1 MKKQLI
7 IVACA
12 ALALNSCNSD
22 KGKPVVEGVLTG
34 AENQK
39 VYLDEVGFASASA
52 VVDSA
57 EVKSDG
63 SFRLVGELS
72 GEPSFYNVR
81 LADGRSFTVLVDSAQ
96 VLKLKADATAKLLPG
111 NVTFESSAANDN
123 LQKVMVGASDL
134 LSKINGGTATSDDVK
149 NYKDELYK
157 IIFSDP
163 RSMVGYYIVFQQIGG
178 HVLYDPMNKDDVK
191 VFSAVATSLQLAY
204 PQSEQV
210 KYLCDYTIS
219 ALAAQRQN
227 ARRDSILQ
235 TATKLNSPDLAVPD
249 KDGNEVRLTS
259 LRGKTVLLFFWA
271 AADENSRKAFAQL
284 KSTYNKFHNRGLEI
298 YAVSF
303 DTAKLVWEASIDGTN
318 WINVCDFNGTQS
330 FAAVAYNVSRIPS
343 NYILDP
349 DGQLIGKDLFGTRLD
364 NKLSEILR

>member
-7 IVACA
+7 IAACA
-12 ALALNSCNSD
+12 ALALNACNSD

-57 EVKSDG
+57 EVESDG
-63 SFRLVGELS
+63 SFRLVGNIQ

-96 VLKLKADATAKLLPG
+96 TLHLQADATAKLLPG
-111 NVTFESSAANDN
+111 HVTFEASQDNDN

-134 LSKINGGTATSDDVK
+134 LAKINGGTATSADVK
-149 NYKDELYK
+149 SYKDDLYK
-157 IIFSDP
+157 IIFSNP
-163 RSMVGYYIVFQQIGG
+163 RSMVGYYIVFQQLGG
-178 HVLYDPMNKDDVK
+178 HVLYNPMDKEDVK

-204 PQSEQV
+204 PQSAQV
-210 KYLCDYTIS
+210 KYLVDYTLS
-219 ALAAQRQN
+219 ARAQQRQM
-227 ARRDSILQ
+227 ARRDSLLQ
-235 TATKLNSPDLAVPD
+235 TATQLNSPDLALPD

-284 KSTYNKFHNRGLEI
+284 KSTYNKYHSRGLEI

-303 DTAKLVWEASIDGTN
+303 DTAKLVWQASIDGTD
-318 WINVCDFNGTQS
+318 WVNVCDFNGVQS

-364 NKLSEILR
+364 NKLAEILR